1 MHFPATGWP
10 LFLCCSSA
18 TGLILAGATSSTRAI
33 EGAPTSESAI
43 SRRVECFELRRTSD
57 GPALGFASLH
67 RTDSGANVQLEWQV
81 NFPEAELDIWHV
93 ETCEAEARRWIWR
106 ERQPRNSRTV
116 DANRVGPAI
125 EVTEWGRP
133 CVWRAALPT
142 TGPCLFP
149 LELEER
155 LRVGAVASDTI
166 ALFDPLSN
174 SVEAV
179 RIEVGES
186 ESGTGAQLRTVDLV
200 RADGSLAGSWTFLER
215 ELVSFRWQR
224 GGLIAV
230 RIDEQSYA
238 SRRLAGRAA
247 KPDAKPSAGH

>member
-1 MHFPATGWP
+1 MIFPATGWP
-10 LFLCCSSA
+10 IFFGCSIA
-18 TGLILAGATSSTRAI
+18 TALIVAGATSASHAG
-33 EGAPTSESAI
+33 EGPPTAQREI
-43 SRRVECFELRRTSD
+43 SRRVECFELRRTPD

-81 NFPEAELDIWHV
+81 NFPDAELDIWHV
-93 ETCEAEARRWIWR
+93 ETCEAEARHWTWR
-106 ERQPRNSRTV
+106 ERRPRSSRTV
-116 DANRVGPAI
+116 NAERVGAAV

-133 CVWRAALPT
+133 CVWRAVLPSS
-142 TGPCLFP
+142 GPSLFP

-155 LRVGAVASDTI
+155 LRAGALASDTV

-174 SVEAV
+174 SVETV

-186 ESGTGAQLRTVDLV
+186 ESGTAGGPRSVDLV

-238 SRRLAGRAA
+238 SRRLAGKVV
-247 KPDAKPSAGH
+247 KPDAKTAAGH